1 MTEDSKNYAKDG
13 AAVADSLAKIMR
25 QDRIDDTDAGAA
37 ASDLILIANT
47 LLIVAEGLSPE
58 TRGVLKRIIAAVPK
72 KWYATDRPEKKPA
85 GGRPRRA
92 GVPPNV

>member
-1 MTEDSKNYAKDG
+1 MTEDTKGLTKDG

-85 GGRPRRA
+85 GGRTRRA
-92 GVPPNV
+92 RVPPNL